1 MDKDIEMIEM
11 KVTIPDEEY
20 EQFTLMCDEA
30 EQEGL
35 LEHISITVVRS
46 YTVTTKEEE

>member
-11 KVTIPDEEY
+11 KVTVPDEEF
-20 EQFTLMCDEA
+20 EQFTLMCEEA

-35 LEHISITVVRS
+35 LERISITVVRS
-46 YTVTTKEEE
+46 YTITAEGVE